1 MRVFVTGAAGF
12 VGRHLLERLQEDGHE
27 LRASDR
33 ELDVAEPRVIEPALA
48 EFRPDAVVH
57 LAAQSSVAA
66 SWDDPSGTFRTNYLG
81 SRAILRAA
89 TRGPRQPRVLLVCS
103 SDAYGSSA
111 PHAAAFTENSP
122 LRPGSPYARTKVA
135 ADLLGAVYQARGL
148 DVVRA
153 RSFNHSGPGQSDVFV
168 LPSFARQVA
177 EIAAGAREPRLRVG
191 NLDSLRD
198 FLDVDDVIE
207 AYLALIDPAVPAG
220 AYNVASGV
228 ARRVG
233 DALDTILEL
242 AGVRAE
248 VEVDP
253 ERLRPT
259 DIAVGDASRLREATG
274 WAPRVSFRETLA
286 RVVED
291 WRERV
296 SVA

>member
-1 MRVFVTGAAGF
+1 VTGAAGF
-12 VGRHLLERLQEDGHE
+12 VGRRLVPRLEDAGWQVTAH
-27 LRASDR
+27 DR
-33 ELDVAEPRVIEPALA
+33 ELDVADEHAVEPVVSRVKPALI
-48 EFRPDAVVH
+48 VH
-57 LAAQSSVAA
+57 LAAVTSVPESRDAPGLTFAVNFLGTHAVLEAA
-66 SWDDPSGTFRTNYLG
+66 R
-81 SRAILRAA
+81 RAA
-89 TRGPRQPRVLLVCS
+89 PDARVLLVGTS
-103 SDAYGSSA
+103 EGYGSAEPGS
-111 PHAAAFTENSP
+111 PAFTEASP
-122 LRPGSPYARTKVA
+122 LRPSSPYARTKVA
-135 ADLLGAVYQARGL
+135 ADLLGAAYQARGL
-148 DVVRA
+148 DVVRT
-153 RSFNHSGPGQSDVFV
+153 RSFNHSGPGQSDAFV
-168 LPSFARQVA
+168 LPSFARQAA

-207 AYLALIDPAVPAG
+207 AYLALADRAIPAG

-242 AGVRAE
+242 AGVQAE
-248 VEVDP
+248 IEVDP

-291 WRERV
+291 WQERV